1 MLPSSSG
8 QDATLVRLRR
18 QFNSVRELNWRPML
32 NKSVIFMCKL
42 AASLTALFASFME
55 FYRPTI
61 LLSIM
66 FFAIAIYVW
75 CSPEKRWP
83 FDNTHVA

>member
-18 QFNSVRELNWRPML
+18 QFNSVWELNWRPIL
-32 NKSVIFMCKL
+32 SKLVIFMSRL
-42 AASLTALFASFME
+42 VTSLIALFAAFME

-61 LLSIM
+61 LISLM
-66 FFAIAIYVW
+66 FFAISIYVW

-83 FDNTHVA
+83 VTKY